1 MDKLTAAIVTPGS
14 FPIPSAN
21 SSSVERVIEQMIPF
35 MRDRLNL
42 VVFGKASPGYAASEV
57 VEGTVFE
64 RYPSRPTIAYL
75 NYISRRLHDIAPDV
89 IEVENRPRY
98 VRFLRNRHPNSRIW
112 LSLQSTTFISK
123 PHIGYRELQMCLRA
137 ADRIIVN
144 SEFLRGHV
152 AAMFPGAAS
161 KLHVNH
167 LGVNT
172 EQFVSRWTPEGEALR
187 HAFAESLGPRMTG
200 RKVILYVGRLLR
212 IKGVHH
218 LLRVM
223 PRIIAQH
230 PDAMLVIVG
239 SALYGTHR
247 KTRYVRL
254 LHRLAASMP
263 RHVKFV
269 PFVPY
274 DSIHHWFR
282 YADVAVVPSFA
293 REAFGLVNVEAMAS
307 GVPVIASRAGGMPEI
322 VVDGVTG
329 YLVEGNRL
337 RRQLTNRLLTL
348 LADPALRQRMGM
360 ESIGRVQ
367 SHFTWRHTA
376 ERWLQW
382 VYEAA
387 GRIQSENDDNVIV
400 N

>member
-1 MDKLTAAIVTPGS
+1 MGKLTAVIVTPGS

-21 SSSVERVIEQMIPF
+21 SSSVERVVEQMIPF

-42 VVFGKASPGYAASEV
+42 VVFGKSSPGFAASEV

-75 NYISRRLHDIAPDV
+75 SSISRRLHDIAPDV
-89 IEVENRPRY
+89 IEVVNRPRY
-98 VRFLRNRHPNSRIW
+98 VRYLRNRHPNSRIW
-112 LSLQSTTFISK
+112 LSLQSPTFISK
-123 PHIGYRELQMCLRA
+123 PHIKRRELQNCLRA

-144 SEFLRGHV
+144 SEYLRNHV
-152 AAMFPGAAS
+152 AALFPEVAG
-161 KLHVNH
+161 KLYVNH

-187 HAFAESLGPRMTG
+187 QAFSESLGSRMTG
-200 RKVILYVGRLLR
+200 RKVILYVGRLIR
-212 IKGVHH
+212 TKGVHH

-223 PRIIAQH
+223 PRIVARH
-230 PDAMLVIVG
+230 PDALLVIVG
-239 SALYGTHR
+239 SAFYGSHR
-247 KTRYVRL
+247 KTRYVRK
-254 LHRLAASMP
+254 LHRFAASMR

-269 PFVPY
+269 PYVPY
-274 DSIHHWFR
+274 DSIPHWFR
-282 YADVAVVPSFA
+282 YADVAVVPSYA

-307 GVPVIASRAGGMPEI
+307 GVPVVASRAGGMPEI

-329 YLVEGNRL
+329 YLVKRNRL
-337 RRQLTNRLLTL
+337 RRQLTNRLLAL
-348 LADPALRQRMGM
+348 LSDPALRQCMGM
-360 ESIGRVQ
+360 ESISRVQ

-376 ERWLQW
+376 ERWLRW
-382 VYEAA
+382 VEEAA
-387 GRIQSENDDNVIV
+387 SGSPSEKSDNVIL